1 MIKRI
6 IIIALAS
13 LSCTVRAQSF
23 SGTVFIDRNQNGRQ
37 DKGERGIKG
46 VPVTNGDTIV
56 VTDKQGRY
64 ELPYAEGNSLF
75 PILPADYT
83 MSGSRIVNANFS
95 YMKEGNAGTADFA
108 LVRKRVSNHFRLNA
122 VGDVQV
128 GWVTIA
134 TVPMLSLAEA
144 TWTLSNI
151 TSIKLEKLFHSEAYE
166 LVLPQGIYTGML
178 FGTS

>member
-1 MIKRI
+1 
-6 IIIALAS
+6 
-13 LSCTVRAQSF
+13 
-23 SGTVFIDRNQNGRQ
+23 
-37 DKGERGIKG
+37 
-46 VPVTNGDTIV
+46 
-56 VTDKQGRY
+56 
-64 ELPYAEGNSLF
+64 
-75 PILPADYT
+75 
-83 MSGSRIVNANFS
+83 
-95 YMKEGNAGTADFA
+95 MKVYVA
-108 LVRKRVSNHFRLNA
+108 LVETTKLPLVQLSKTNPSLGVATMVA